1 MAEAPAPAPWQRA
14 APWLL
19 PAATGAGLLAIWQSA
34 AALRL
39 LPVIVPGPLAVLREL
54 LNNFSIFWAN
64 LVPTALTALAGFC
77 SALVIALLIA
87 LLVQRARRIE
97 MAALTLG
104 SAIDSIP
111 LIALAP
117 AFTIWFGVALPTRV
131 LLATIVCLFPL
142 LASGLRGL
150 HAPAAVSQEL
160 FRVLAASP
168 WQRFRLLTLPAA
180 LPFWFHGMK
189 TAAPLAVLG
198 ALVGEWTGAEA
209 GLGVQMTSAMLNLD
223 IPTLWGAVVTT
234 CVFAALCYGA
244 IALIERM
251 LPAGIADE

>member
-1 MAEAPAPAPWQRA
+1 MAEALVWQRNAPWV
-14 APWLL
+14 L
-19 PAATGAGLLAIWQSA
+19 PATTGLGLLALWQGA
-34 AALRL
+34 AALKL
-39 LPVIVPGPLAVLREL
+39 LPIIVPGPVAVLGEL
-54 LNNFSIFWAN
+54 TENFPIFWAN
-64 LVPTALTALAGFC
+64 LVPTALTAFAGFC
-77 SALVIALLIA
+77 AALVIALLTA
-87 LLVQRARRIE
+87 LIVQRVRAWE
-97 MAALTLG
+97 TTALTLG

-117 AFTIWFGVALPTRV
+117 AFTIWFGVALPTRI

-150 HAPAAVSQEL
+150 HAPSAVTQEL
-160 FRVLAASP
+160 FRVLAASS

-198 ALVGEWTGAEA
+198 ALVGEWTGAET

-223 IPTLWGAVVTT
+223 ILTLWGAVVTT
-234 CVFAALCYGA
+234 CVFAALCYGVL
-244 IALIERM
+244 ALIEQF
-251 LPAGIADE
+251 LPATRSGAAHE